1 MTENGNPF
9 DDAPVIHRYTRAQAI
24 EDGMLI
30 DLTAWAKE
38 TGFKFPVACT
48 SAVWNQY
55 VVPPPTTVE
64 LGQSERGRLH
74 DVLWMLFLAIRKSG
88 GGDELRFKVIFLQS
102 PKRQETVTLKA
113 LCGPGDEGEPVL
125 TVLNLDES

>member
-9 DDAPVIHRYTRAQAI
+9 DNAPVIHRYTRAQAI

-38 TGFKFPVACT
+38 TGFKIPVACT
-48 SAVWNQY
+48 SAVWDQY
-55 VVPPPTTVE
+55 VVPPSATVE
-64 LGQSERGRLH
+64 LGQSERGRVH
-74 DVLWMLFLAIRKSG
+74 DLLWMLFLAIRKSG
-88 GGDELRFKVIFLQS
+88 GGDELRFKIIFLQS

-113 LCGPGDEGEPVL
+113 LCGPGDDSAPIL
-125 TVLNLDES
+125 TILKLDES